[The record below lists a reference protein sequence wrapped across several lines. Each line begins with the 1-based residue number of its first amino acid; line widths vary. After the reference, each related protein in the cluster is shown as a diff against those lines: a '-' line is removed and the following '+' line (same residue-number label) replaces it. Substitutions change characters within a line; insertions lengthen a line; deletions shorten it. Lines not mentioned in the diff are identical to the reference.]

1 MTNHPTLTTAQAM
14 YLALSWDCFCAD
26 LTQTP
31 AQKQAAAGYWS
42 VMGVICLGG
51 SIYLA
56 YTGSWGWLILGVS
69 AGSLM
74 LRRARTLS
82 RSTATARPP

>member
-1 MTNHPTLTTAQAM
+1 MGL
-14 YLALSWDCFCAD
+14 FRAD
-26 LTQTP
+26 PTQTP

-56 YTGSWGWLILGVS
+56 YTGSWGWLILGAP
-69 AGSLM
+69 AGALM
-74 LRRARTLS
+74 LRRARTLN
-82 RSTATARPP
+82 RRTATTRPT